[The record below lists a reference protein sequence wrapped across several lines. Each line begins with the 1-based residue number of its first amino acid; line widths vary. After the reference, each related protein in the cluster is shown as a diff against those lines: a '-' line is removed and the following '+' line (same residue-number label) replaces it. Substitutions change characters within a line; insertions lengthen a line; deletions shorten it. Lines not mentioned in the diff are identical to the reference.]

1 MDKNLTVLSFAIAT
15 AFARSFVYIHLLWKK
30 FPVPLTSTFGTSPSI
45 PLRIVNKMATA
56 AENLA
61 TVEQKMGEVALEE
74 PREDVQNTEA
84 PGNPSPSSSQS
95 SQPSPVAASLR
106 AKTSKPH
113 KTPIVDPLPSITLPT
128 PRELTDA
135 QQAKYDA
142 LLQTVKGWKEVPS
155 ASKGGPI
162 TEDETMWLSREC
174 LLRYLRAT
182 KWNTTEAATRLLG
195 TLTWRREYG
204 VETFTPEHISP
215 EGETGKQVVLGFDI
229 AGRPC
234 QYLSPGRQNT
244 DVSPRQVHHM
254 VYMLERAV
262 DLMLP
267 TQETVAL
274 LINFTPSK
282 NRSNTAPGIGQG
294 REVLNILQTH
304 YPERLGRAL
313 VINIPWVVWGFLKLI
328 SPFIDPETK
337 AKLKFNEDVRPH
349 VPPQQLWAEFQG
361 DLEFEYDHATYWP
374 ALTSLCEEKRKEKR
388 ERWVRAGKNIGESE
402 AYMKGGDVP
411 SLFPDS
417 ASSKTAVSSVTAP
430 AEISEKSEV
439 DVSLQPSAIQ
449 AN

>member
-1 MDKNLTVLSFAIAT
+1 
-15 AFARSFVYIHLLWKK
+15 
-30 FPVPLTSTFGTSPSI
+30 
-45 PLRIVNKMATA
+45 MATA

-61 TVEQKMGEVALEE
+61 TVEQKMGEVTLEK
-74 PREDVQNTEA
+74 PTEDVKVTETPA
-84 PGNPSPSSSQS
+84 KPSSSSSQS
-95 SQPSPVAASLR
+95 SKPSPVAASLR
-106 AKTSKPH
+106 AKTSKPQT
-113 KTPIVDPLPSITLPT
+113 TPIVDPLPSIKLPNR
-128 PRELTDA
+128 RELTDA

-142 LLQTVKGWKEVPS
+142 LLETVKEWKEVPS

-195 TLTWRREYG
+195 TLAWRREYG
-204 VETFTPEHISP
+204 VETFTPEHVSP
-215 EGETGKQVVLGFDI
+215 EGETGKQIIFGYDI

-244 DVSPRQVHHM
+244 DVSPRQVQHL
-254 VYMLERAV
+254 VYMLERAL

-267 TQETVAL
+267 TQETIAL
-274 LINFTPSK
+274 LVNFKASK
-282 NRSNTAPGIGQG
+282 NRTNTAPGIGQG
-294 REVLNILQTH
+294 REVLHILQTH

-328 SPFIDPETK
+328 TPFIDPETK
-337 AKLKFNEDVRPH
+337 AKLKFNEDVRQH
-349 VPPQQLWAEFQG
+349 VPPQHLWTEFLG

-374 ALTSLCEEKRKEKR
+374 ALLSLCEEKRKEKR
-388 ERWVRAGKNIGESE
+388 ERWASAGKNFGESE
-402 AYMKGGDVP
+402 VYLKGGDAP

-417 ASSKTAVSSVTAP
+417 ASSKTAASSVTVP
-430 AEISEKSEV
+430 AVISEKSEV
-439 DVSLQPSAIQ
+439 EASLQASDIQ